1 MKWRG
6 PCQATSF
13 KPLTLKSWTR
23 NRTYL
28 DLTYSLHVKPAYMTR
43 FVKENSQIPK
53 RSDEDRFVQ
62 RSSNKFQ
69 TLKTLNP
76 SQKSWIRNRTK
87 DHNIFS
93 ACVQS
98 LIIWLQQWLA
108 PSHDHA
114 TKPQFRLHFQQEAKA
129 RKRRVKNT
137 APPHDDCTHRHRH
150 RVCW

>member
-1 MKWRG
+1 
-6 PCQATSF
+6 
-13 KPLTLKSWTR
+13 
-23 NRTYL
+23 
-28 DLTYSLHVKPAYMTR
+28 MTR

-93 ACVQS
+93 ACVQKPDYMTTTVS
-98 LIIWLQQWLA
+98 GTQSGPRCKA
-108 PSHDHA
+108 TVSPSFPTGSQS
-114 TKPQFRLHFQQEAKA
+114 TKA
-129 RKRRVKNT
+129 
-137 APPHDDCTHRHRH
+137 
-150 RVCW
+150 